1 MWLTFESSGRWA
13 PKLFCPS
20 WPPCWWPHAP
30 LPWLK
35 QCPAAPT
42 GSCRVRMWGAK
53 TGCCRAQKEQR
64 GAKTGEPDSNLDN
77 ASAQDLSMETS
88 VKRGWIF
95 LWHRWRCK
103 ADDMTWISLKITE
116 RLRFLKVMILWKA
129 HWLYSFLSQI
139 ILWPEFCQTQFSQ
152 FQN

>member
-13 PKLFCPS
+13 LKLFCPS

-30 LPWLK
+30 LPWHQ

-42 GSCRVRMWGAK
+42 GCCRVRMWGAK
-53 TGCCRAQKEQR
+53 TGCCRAQKEQQ

-95 LWHRWRCK
+95 LWHRWH
-103 ADDMTWISLKITE
+103 DMDIIKDHWKIAIFE
-116 RLRFLKVMILWKA
+116 SNDFLWKA

-152 FQN
+152 LQN